1 MAINPLNL
9 QLSVPRAPELSNLQQ
24 QMIHRPV
31 TEQTILEESVARET
45 EEKRTQTSAVD
56 EIEKGIVREDEQER
70 EGEASDQQQ
79 KNKKK
84 NQELQE
90 QVENHHPF
98 KGHKLDIRL

>member
-24 QMIHRPV
+24 QMLNRPV
-31 TEQTILEESVARET
+31 AEQSMLENNIAKET

-56 EIEKGIVREDEQER
+56 EIEKGIIREDEEQE
-70 EGEASDQQQ
+70 GQGSHQQQ
-79 KNKKK
+79 KKRKKK
-84 NQELQE
+84 QELQE
-90 QVENHHPF
+90 QVENHHPY